1 VDPPWSPGTVAR
13 GGQQCP
19 SQMNGHRLGSRKWP
33 REQNPAYGRL
43 LPSLARDGARASNLN
58 VKRPPRPRGRT
69 PARARLALTICLGVA
84 FATAAMAQ
92 TVSVRDYKTPVS
104 RARSLF
110 GDLRYTYERAD
121 TTTLANDGR
130 VGLSYDLFYES
141 LPFAYSLTALGE
153 WSRAWV
159 EDEFDTAYSVD
170 ATARAKAYAS
180 RTHDLFAAFTA
191 DESVTRGDDRPA
203 TNVTLAVGWG
213 RFIDATALRKAV
225 RIDTYFVDE
234 GVTTARMPRESLLA
248 IAHIIESKRAYRQDH
263 GADTYRKYWFGAIE
277 AAAAAS
283 GVLAG
288 DGIGAAGAFRVEE
301 VLFRENI
308 GDRFYG
314 FEFASGVRHDLT
326 SPDSTADRI
335 APRVDVT
342 ARYARPIRW
351 STQIDARARLN
362 APLDSDVGRVFD
374 LDASA
379 GYLYELTNRVD
390 FRLEYAI
397 DVHRP
402 AVGADALLSHAVLP
416 SFLLYLE
423 DQLRLVATVRLIKP
437 VHEEWRQEVALTLNY
452 KAL

>member
-1 VDPPWSPGTVAR
+1 
-13 GGQQCP
+13 
-19 SQMNGHRLGSRKWP
+19 
-33 REQNPAYGRL
+33 
-43 LPSLARDGARASNLN
+43 
-58 VKRPPRPRGRT
+58 
-69 PARARLALTICLGVA
+69 
-84 FATAAMAQ
+84 MAQ

-301 VLFRENI
+301 VL
-308 GDRFYG
+308 
-314 FEFASGVRHDLT
+314 
-326 SPDSTADRI
+326 
-335 APRVDVT
+335 
-342 ARYARPIRW
+342 
-351 STQIDARARLN
+351 
-362 APLDSDVGRVFD
+362 
-374 LDASA
+374 
-379 GYLYELTNRVD
+379 
-390 FRLEYAI
+390 
-397 DVHRP
+397 
-402 AVGADALLSHAVLP
+402 
-416 SFLLYLE
+416 
-423 DQLRLVATVRLIKP
+423 
-437 VHEEWRQEVALTLNY
+437 
-452 KAL
+452 